1 MFWFYQRFCIC
12 ASSSATGLL
21 ALASPPL
28 YNAALYVD
36 KVLSSEPIIAAYVN
50 TFSFKKIVIPFPIVK
65 RIEKMVVFVNKQFR
79 EKSKKFITSYF
90 EFHAGFLNERGSLMY
105 MKSTLYKNFRARK
118 NGEEFFG
125 TTASPTPEKKFSIR
139 RTKKRTRYAVLPP
152 KPGTS
157 PSLRH
162 ANRAVSRS
170 LRIPMRVR

>member
-1 MFWFYQRFCIC
+1 MFWFYRCFFTS
-12 ASSSATGLL
+12 ASSSIAGLPF
-21 ALASPPL
+21 SPPL

-50 TFSFKKIVIPFPIVK
+50 TLSCKKLVIPFPIVK
-65 RIEKMVVFVNKQFR
+65 RIEKMVFFVNKQSR
-79 EKSKKFITSYF
+79 GKSKKFISSYF
-90 EFHAGFLNERGSLMY
+90 ESYLGSEMNRRYLMVL
-105 MKSTLYKNFRARK
+105 KSNLF
-118 NGEEFFG
+118 EEFRSRKKRWNSSAQP
-125 TTASPTPEKKFSIR
+125 ASPQPEKKFSIS

-170 LRIPMRVR
+170 LRIPMRVRR